1 MSPVWFIE
9 EIEMAKAILRRVIE
23 IEVNIKGSSKDVRRH
38 LRDLKLN
45 RYDDL
50 SDIAYDGVI
59 NYDDIKIV
67 KVEDD

>member
-1 MSPVWFIE
+1 
-9 EIEMAKAILRRVIE
+9 MAKAILRRVIE